1 MAKRLLGLVAL
12 ALAAAGCSGP
22 SRDAASSIAS
32 TTSTTQV
39 LADGHYCG
47 TVTAV
52 DVAGSTFRFRA
63 YAEGV
68 PPGPVVE
75 LSGLETVVTPA
86 LIAFTSAS
94 GIGGPPASSPTLTM
108 TQGYLQLLLQAMNG
122 QPSMTYDVSVE
133 GGQAVSVRA
142 HEAGYVRAGATYYK
156 GCLIHH

>member
-1 MAKRLLGLVAL
+1 MAKRILGLVAL
-12 ALAAAGCSGP
+12 GLVVAGCSGP
-22 SRDAASSIAS
+22 GRTTSSSVAS

-86 LIAFTSAS
+86 ATAFTVSS
-94 GIGGPPASSPTLTM
+94 GIGGPPETSPTLSV

-122 QPSMTYDVSVE
+122 RPSMTYDVAVN
-133 GGQAVSVRA
+133 GGQAVSVAA
-142 HEAGYVRAGATYYK
+142 HKAGYVQAGASYYK